1 MGKIPEKGFM
11 GIALKLAESS
21 DPFPNPKVGAVLVNG
36 GKVIGKGFHKAPG
49 LPHAEMEAMEDARK
63 LGNEPEI
70 AGATLYVTLE
80 PCSHESKRTPPCTK
94 AIIDSGIKKVVFGMR
109 DPNPLVTG
117 REVLEAA
124 GIEVEGPA
132 CAGEAESMNKRYMD
146 NVSAKPFV
154 TLKLAMSADG
164 RSATRTGDSK
174 WISNEESR
182 AHVQLMRADSDAVI
196 VGAQTVRTDNPM
208 LTCRIMEGR
217 NPFRIVVSSSLSI
230 PKSSRVF
237 ENGDGKTVI
246 FTSGS
251 APQERISALGEC
263 PGARIITCGES
274 QVDMQKMLLALSAM
288 GMKKILIEGGSTL
301 AACAI
306 EAGIVDRLCLF
317 VAPMLI
323 GGERAKGALG
333 GAGAESISA
342 AVKLGAPKVRKF
354 GRDLLLEYDVEREP

>member
-11 GIALKLAESS
+11 SLALKLAESS
-21 DPFPNPKVGAVLVNG
+21 DPFPNPKVGAVLVNE

-63 LGNEPEI
+63 RGNESEI

-80 PCSHESKRTPPCTK
+80 PCSHENKRTPPCTK

-109 DPNPLVTG
+109 DPNPLVMG
-117 REVLEAA
+117 REVLEAG

-132 CAGEAESMNKRYMD
+132 CTGEAESMNKKYLD
-146 NVSAKPFV
+146 NICAKPFV

-164 RSATRTGDSK
+164 KTATRAGDSK

-208 LTCRIMEGR
+208 LTCRMRGGK
-217 NPFRIVVSSSLSI
+217 NPFRIIVSSSLSI

-263 PGARIITCGES
+263 GVRIIICGENR
-274 QVDMQKMLLALSAM
+274 VDMQKMLLALSAM

-323 GGERAKGALG
+323 GGEHAKGVLG
-333 GAGAESISA
+333 GTGAESISA
-342 AVKLGAPKVRKF
+342 ALKLGAPKVRKF
-354 GRDLLLEYDVEREP
+354 GGDLLLEYDLEREP